1 MKTAQDIILRPIVTE
16 ESMKNM
22 QQKKYTFRVAMDATK
37 IEIAQAAEALFGVE
51 VAKVNTMHMNGKGR
65 RMGANF
71 GYQPGLEKGHHHL
84 DGKVQGHRVLRQHDV
99 IPLPAA
105 LQPPENAV

>member
-71 GYQPGLEKGHHHL
+71 GYQPDWKKAIITLTPDSKTIEFF
-84 DGKVQGHRVLRQHDV
+84 DGMF
-99 IPLPAA
+99 
-105 LQPPENAV
+105 